1 MTFALV
7 ARLSTIQNVIA
18 LAAEFEMILNQYDV
32 TAAYL
37 NGRFKEAVFMKS
49 LNGRTLERIVN
60 TELKASE
67 VRKKVMKM
75 LTEFRKGNSLF
86 IKEDFL

>member
-1 MTFALV
+1 MSQQHI
-7 ARLSTIQNVIA
+7 STEDLRKQ
-18 LAAEFEMILNQYDV
+18 FSW
-32 TAAYL
+32 
-37 NGRFKEAVFMKS
+37 KS

>member
-1 MTFALV
+1 MGVWNEERHCRKRIFLRERPETDFNDICIGC
-7 ARLSTIQNVIA
+7 SIEHYTKVIA

-49 LNGRTLERIVN
+49 LNGRTLERIVIVVIRN
-60 TELKASE
+60 
-67 VRKKVMKM
+67 
-75 LTEFRKGNSLF
+75 
-86 IKEDFL
+86 

>member
-1 MTFALV
+1 
-7 ARLSTIQNVIA
+7 
-18 LAAEFEMILNQYDV
+18 MILNQYDV